1 MQLLKEIKAL
11 KTCPYAGHDVK
22 LGKDAQGNQICTTC
36 NNKVAKEL
44 DVKLAVILFFASL
57 VLFFVVFVTLAALTK
72 SAAPSWAMILGLSA
86 VSAYFG
92 ANRFVKANLNQEQ

>member
-11 KTCPYAGHDVK
+11 KTCPYAEHDVK
-22 LGKDAQGNQICTTC
+22 LGKDAEGHQICTNC
-36 NNKVAKEL
+36 NNKVIKKL

-57 VLFFVVFVTLAALTK
+57 VLFFIVFVTLAALTK

-86 VSAYFG
+86 ISAYFG
-92 ANRFVKANLNQEQ
+92 SNKFIKSN